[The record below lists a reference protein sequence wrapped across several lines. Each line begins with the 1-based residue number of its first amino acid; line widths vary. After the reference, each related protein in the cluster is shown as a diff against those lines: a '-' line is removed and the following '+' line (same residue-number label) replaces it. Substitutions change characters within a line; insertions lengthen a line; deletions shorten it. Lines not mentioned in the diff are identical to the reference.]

1 MAKQKTWNEKFLSSK
16 PHQVKRLDKNF
27 AGMKA
32 GQQMLL
38 PSPKLIDDF
47 IQKIPEGEAMDIP
60 YMRQTL
66 AKQHQADVMCPIAT
80 GFVVKIVAEAAFEK
94 LAEGESIENIT
105 PVWRVLDK
113 DSPTL
118 KKVSFDPAI
127 VLNQRELEG
136 I

>member
-1 MAKQKTWNEKFLSSK
+1 MTKQKTWNEKLLSSK
-16 PHQVKRLDKNF
+16 PHQIKRLDKSF

-47 IQKIPEGEAMDIP
+47 IHAIPEGESIDISL
-60 YMRQTL
+60 MRQTL
-66 AKQHQADVMCPIAT
+66 AKRHQADVMCPIAT
-80 GFVVKIVAEAAFEK
+80 GFALKIVAEAAFEQ
-94 LAEGESIENIT
+94 LAEGEAIENIT

-113 DSPTL
+113 KSPTL

-127 VLNQRELEG
+127 ALNQRELEG